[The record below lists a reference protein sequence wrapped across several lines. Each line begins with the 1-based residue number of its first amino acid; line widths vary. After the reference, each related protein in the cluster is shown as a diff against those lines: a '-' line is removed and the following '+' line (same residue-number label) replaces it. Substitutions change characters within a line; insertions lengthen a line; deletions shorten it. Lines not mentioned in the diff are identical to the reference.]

1 VRRLEKSGVG
11 RGYEVP
17 PKGVEISGEDVR
29 CVEPLAGKMPPV
41 SLLQDLGINFALPKN
56 REALALRVIFET
68 GEIDERL
75 FPPKLTRGLYSV
87 HQVSPAAN
95 LHDLAK

>member
-1 VRRLEKSGVG
+1 
-11 RGYEVP
+11 
-17 PKGVEISGEDVR
+17 VEISGKDVW
-29 CVEPLAGKMPPV
+29 CVESLAGKMRPV
-41 SLLQDLGINFALPKN
+41 SLLQDLGVNFALPKN
-56 REALALRVIFET
+56 REALALCVIFET

-75 FPPKLTRGLYSV
+75 FPAKFTRGLDSV